1 VRLAEKQNHLALLV
15 RSVWGDN
22 AVEFLVGA
30 VASVVSEEQLD
41 ALIETLDHCA
51 RSGCLPSSYFPK

>member
-1 VRLAEKQNHLALLV
+1 MRRSEEKENELASLV

-30 VASVVSEEQLD
+30 LASVVSEEQFD
-41 ALIETLDHCA
+41 ALIEAVDFAGSVAFHHRKT
-51 RSGCLPSSYFPK
+51 